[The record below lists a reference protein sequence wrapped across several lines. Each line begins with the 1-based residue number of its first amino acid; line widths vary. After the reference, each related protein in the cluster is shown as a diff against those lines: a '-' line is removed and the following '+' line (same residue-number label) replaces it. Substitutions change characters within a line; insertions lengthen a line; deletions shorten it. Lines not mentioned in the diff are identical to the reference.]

1 MAEPAT
7 GEVATAPVVGS
18 SPSYFIRLGKLSSKV
33 QERALEQSLVR
44 ARCARDTTYATI
56 TQITSTLDLLE
67 NARSTLAA
75 ANHQL
80 GGAPEQLLQ
89 RWKEWQEKQPKDGQ
103 VDGGKMDGP
112 KDQTAV
118 GSLKVV
124 MGMNVLG
131 ELYIH
136 CQVNHS

>member
-1 MAEPAT
+1 M
-7 GEVATAPVVGS
+7 VGS
-18 SPSYFIRLGKLSSKV
+18 SYFVRLGKLSSKV

>member
-1 MAEPAT
+1 M
-7 GEVATAPVVGS
+7 VGS

-44 ARCARDTTYATI
+44 ARHARDATYATL

-67 NARSTLAA
+67 KARSTLAT

-89 RWKEWQEKQPKDGQ
+89 RWKEWQEKQPKDGG
-103 VDGGKMDGP
+103 VDMGEVDVP
-112 KDQTAV
+112 KDQTEV
-118 GSLKVV
+118 GSPALVFSV
-124 MGMNVLG
+124 
-131 ELYIH
+131 
-136 CQVNHS
+136 QVAM